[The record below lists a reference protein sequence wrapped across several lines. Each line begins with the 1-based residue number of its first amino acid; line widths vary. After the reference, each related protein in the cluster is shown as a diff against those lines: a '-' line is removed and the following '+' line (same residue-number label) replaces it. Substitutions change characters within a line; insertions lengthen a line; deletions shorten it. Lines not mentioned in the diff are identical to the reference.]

1 MKPAFIP
8 RLAESIKDSGV
19 VAVLVIDHED
29 DAPRIAEALLKG
41 GINAIELTLR
51 TPAALP
57 ALKRIR
63 QEFPDIIAGVGTIL
77 SPDQVDAAR
86 DAGGAFGVS
95 PGVSRRVLA
104 RAAELEFSFAPGIM
118 TPSDIEASLEF
129 DCRLLKFFPAEPSGG
144 LPFLRV
150 ISAPYAHLG
159 IRFLPLGG
167 LNSQNMSAYL
177 SDPLVAAL
185 GGSWLAPRDVIAA
198 KDWNKITEVAAQTV
212 KTIHASRNS

>member
-8 RLAESIKDSGV
+8 RLAETIKDSGV
-19 VAVLVIDHED
+19 VAVLVINHED

-57 ALKRIR
+57 ALRRIR
-63 QEFPDIIAGVGTIL
+63 QEFPDLIAGVGTIL

-86 DAGGAFGVS
+86 DAGGAFGVA

-104 RAAELEFSFAPGIM
+104 RAAELEFSFAPGVM
-118 TPSDIEASLEF
+118 TPTDIETSLEF
-129 DCRLLKFFPAEPSGG
+129 DCRLLKFFPAEASGG
-144 LPFLRV
+144 LPFLRL

-167 LNSQNMSAYL
+167 LNSQNMSSYL
-177 SDPLVAAL
+177 SDPLIAAL